1 MKRTLREMR
10 RDFELSQ
17 AQAGKLV
24 GVSESTWVNWE
35 QQKTFPNVIYIE
47 KIQKVFS
54 VTYDDIIFLNPIT
67 VKPLKEKQEV

>member
-1 MKRTLREMR
+1 MKRTLRTLR

-17 AQAGKLV
+17 SQVAKLI
-24 GVSESTWVNWE
+24 GVSESTWFNWE

-47 KIQKVFS
+47 KIQKVFG

-67 VKPLKEKQEV
+67 VKPSKGKQEV

>member
-1 MKRTLREMR
+1 MR

-67 VKPLKEKQEV
+67 VKPLKEKQEA

>member
-17 AQAGKLV
+17 VQAGKLV
-24 GVSESTWVNWE
+24 GVSEGTWVNWE

-47 KIQKVFS
+47 KIQKVFG
-54 VTYDDIIFLNPIT
+54 VTYDDIIFLSPIT
-67 VKPLKEKQEV
+67 VKPLKEKQEA

>member
-67 VKPLKEKQEV
+67 VKPLKEKQEA